1 MDFSHLHTYAPPQY
15 VPDNTGYTYSLSSSY
30 SSAALDFET
39 NYNLDPV
46 FDSPK
51 MSRRSLRIS
60 AAAYDSPEGGSFAR
74 KMPEP
79 QLPRTTRQRKN
90 VVQPSEPLRRSPRR
104 SSASSSSVSS
114 QSSFSGR
121 TSDTSYLTVVL
132 DKTSIQ
138 EQTAVKHLWGLDDDG
153 DLKGGQTTVIR
164 ANGDAAAAQSQS
176 ALSNGYTGDDCGILS
191 ERKEVLTAFSAAHM
205 PPTRIYSRDR
215 SQKHKYGG
223 LTFYT
228 SKILEAAKSSVTSVP
243 SLLVQLFHVVLLRLG
258 YESKAYSDPYGS
270 TDVQGTFKEDY
281 QLGTNGG
288 YFCDDCKGKKQLEV
302 HTAANMRSSRSKGV
316 ARTIWHIFSYTGS
329 FMLSA
334 LQSTG
339 TAGWLASKKV
349 LSLLWLAVVSPGKAI
364 SGIIWLLG
372 TGWYQFVTVIS
383 LLNVFILTRCL
394 PKLFKMLLYLIP
406 VFLLIGLWFWG
417 SEAFLSF
424 LPALNLST
432 ILNSYRWDSSVKF
445 PEPIQNLP
453 NAARLAQPPTV
464 PFDSNRMADVEK
476 RMALLT
482 EKFQDLNGEH
492 GRILLRLQNFQ
503 DQLNDKNELVTTL
516 QNVVNEL
523 LQELVN
529 PTPSVKPDF
538 EGILEDHT
546 GRILVMENALSR
558 LSDEFASKS
567 TVQMLLRSL
576 ELRIMRRV
584 NSHIT
589 EMNTRPPPELVT
601 VIMNEAGVTEE
612 QAHTI
617 VDNALKLHA
626 EDRIGMADF
635 ALESAGGSILS
646 TRCSE
651 TYNTQ
656 TAVISLFGFPLW
668 YFSQSPRA
676 VIQPEVYPGNC
687 WAFQGSQGHLVIR
700 LAMDVLP
707 TVFTLE
713 HIPKSLSPKGN
724 IDSAPKEFAVYGLA
738 DEYDEEGVLLGK
750 YMYDQDEEALQM
762 FPVTEVVDKAFRIV
776 ELKVLS
782 NWGNPE
788 FTCLYR
794 FRVHGRLPE

>member
-1 MDFSHLHTYAPPQY
+1 MAADTVPPKLPLQRTPGQAKASKELWSISRIVTVPYFPLLAVWFETVNMDFSHLHTYAPPQY
-15 VPDNTGYTYSLSSSY
+15 VPDNTGYTYSLSY

-39 NYNLDPV
+39 IYNLDPI

-51 MSRRSLRIS
+51 MSRRSLRLS
-60 AAAYDSPEGGSFAR
+60 AAAYGSPEGGSYAR

-114 QSSFSGR
+114 QSSFSSR
-121 TSDTSYLTVVL
+121 TSNTSYLTVVL

-153 DLKGGQTTVIR
+153 DLK
-164 ANGDAAAAQSQS
+164 AS
-176 ALSNGYTGDDCGILS
+176 
-191 ERKEVLTAFSAAHM
+191 
-205 PPTRIYSRDR
+205 
-215 SQKHKYGG
+215 
-223 LTFYT
+223 
-228 SKILEAAKSSVTSVP
+228 
-243 SLLVQLFHVVLLRLG
+243 
-258 YESKAYSDPYGS
+258 SDPYGS

-316 ARTIWHIFSYTGS
+316 ARTIWHIFSYTG
-329 FMLSA
+329 
-334 LQSTG
+334 
-339 TAGWLASKKV
+339 
-349 LSLLWLAVVSPGKAI
+349 KAI
-364 SGIIWLLG
+364 SGIIWWLG
-372 TGWYQFVTVIS
+372 TGWYQLVTVIS

-394 PKLFKMLLYLIP
+394 PKLFKMVLYLIP

-424 LPALNLST
+424 LPVLNLST
-432 ILNSYRWDSSVKF
+432 ILNSCRWDSSVKF

-464 PFDSNRMADVEK
+464 PFDSNRMADLEK

-482 EKFQDLNGEH
+482 EKFQNLNGEY
-492 GRILLRLQNFQ
+492 GRILHRLQNFQ

-523 LQELVN
+523 LREPVN

-538 EGILEDHT
+538 EGILEDHMD
-546 GRILVMENALSR
+546 RILAMENALSR
-558 LSDEFASKS
+558 LTDEFASKS
-567 TVQMLLRSL
+567 TVQMLLRNL
-576 ELRIMRRV
+576 EQRIMRRV

-617 VDNALKLHA
+617 VDNALKLNS
-626 EDRIGMADF
+626 EDKIGMADF

-687 WAFQGSQGHLVIR
+687 WAFKGSEGHLAIR
-700 LAMDVLP
+700 LSMDVLP
-707 TVFTLE
+707 MVFTLE

-738 DEYDEEGVLLGK
+738 DEYDEEGVLLGQ
-750 YMYDQDEEALQM
+750 YVYDQDEEALQM
-762 FPVTEVVDKAFRIV
+762 FPVMEVVDKAFRIV

>member
-15 VPDNTGYTYSLSSSY
+15 VPDNTGYTYSLSY

-39 NYNLDPV
+39 IYNLDPI

-51 MSRRSLRIS
+51 MSRRSLRLS
-60 AAAYDSPEGGSFAR
+60 AAAYGSPEGGSYAR

-114 QSSFSGR
+114 QSSFSSR
-121 TSDTSYLTVVL
+121 TSNTSYLTVVL

-153 DLKGGQTTVIR
+153 DLKGG
-164 ANGDAAAAQSQS
+164 
-176 ALSNGYTGDDCGILS
+176 
-191 ERKEVLTAFSAAHM
+191 
-205 PPTRIYSRDR
+205 
-215 SQKHKYGG
+215 

-228 SKILEAAKSSVTSVP
+228 SKILEAAKSSMTSVP

-258 YESKAYSDPYGS
+258 YELKASSDPYGS

-316 ARTIWHIFSYTGS
+316 ARTIWHIFSYTG
-329 FMLSA
+329 
-334 LQSTG
+334 
-339 TAGWLASKKV
+339 
-349 LSLLWLAVVSPGKAI
+349 KAI
-364 SGIIWLLG
+364 SGIIWWLG
-372 TGWYQFVTVIS
+372 TGWYQLVTVIS

-394 PKLFKMLLYLIP
+394 PKLFKMVLYLIP

-424 LPALNLST
+424 LPVLNLST
-432 ILNSYRWDSSVKF
+432 ILNSCRWDSSVKF

-464 PFDSNRMADVEK
+464 PFDSNRMADLEK

-482 EKFQDLNGEH
+482 EKFQNLNGEY
-492 GRILLRLQNFQ
+492 GRILHRLQNFQ

-523 LQELVN
+523 LREPVN

-538 EGILEDHT
+538 EGILEDHMD
-546 GRILVMENALSR
+546 RILAMENALSR
-558 LSDEFASKS
+558 LTDEFASKS
-567 TVQMLLRSL
+567 TVQMLLRNL
-576 ELRIMRRV
+576 EQRIMRRV

-617 VDNALKLHA
+617 VDNALKLNS
-626 EDRIGMADF
+626 EDKIGMADF

-687 WAFQGSQGHLVIR
+687 WAFKGSEGHLAIR
-700 LAMDVLP
+700 LSMDVLP
-707 TVFTLE
+707 MVFTLE

-738 DEYDEEGVLLGK
+738 DEYDEEGVLLGQ
-750 YMYDQDEEALQM
+750 YVYDQDEEALQM
-762 FPVTEVVDKAFRIV
+762 FPVMEVVDKAFRIV

>member
-153 DLKGGQTTVIR
+153 DLKDPCNPTGGQTTVIR

-215 SQKHKYGG
+215 SQKHKY
-223 LTFYT
+223 
-228 SKILEAAKSSVTSVP
+228 
-243 SLLVQLFHVVLLRLG
+243 
-258 YESKAYSDPYGS
+258 AYSDPYGS

-288 YFCDDCKGKKQLEV
+288 YF
-302 HTAANMRSSRSKGV
+302 
-316 ARTIWHIFSYTGS
+316 W
-329 FMLSA
+329 
-334 LQSTG
+334 
-339 TAGWLASKKV
+339 
-349 LSLLWLAVVSPGKAI
+349 KAI

>member
-1 MDFSHLHTYAPPQY
+1 MAADTVPPKLPLQRTPGQAKASKELWSISRIVTVPYFPLLAVWFETVNMDFSHLHTYAPPQY
-15 VPDNTGYTYSLSSSY
+15 VPDNTGYTYSLSY

-39 NYNLDPV
+39 IYNLDPI

-51 MSRRSLRIS
+51 MSRRSLRLS
-60 AAAYDSPEGGSFAR
+60 AAAYGSPEGGSYAR

-114 QSSFSGR
+114 QSSFSSR
-121 TSDTSYLTVVL
+121 TSNTSYLTVVL

-153 DLKGGQTTVIR
+153 DLKGG
-164 ANGDAAAAQSQS
+164 
-176 ALSNGYTGDDCGILS
+176 
-191 ERKEVLTAFSAAHM
+191 
-205 PPTRIYSRDR
+205 
-215 SQKHKYGG
+215 

-228 SKILEAAKSSVTSVP
+228 SKILEAAKSSMTSVP

-258 YESKAYSDPYGS
+258 YELKASSDPYGS

-316 ARTIWHIFSYTGS
+316 ARTIWHIFSYTG
-329 FMLSA
+329 
-334 LQSTG
+334 
-339 TAGWLASKKV
+339 
-349 LSLLWLAVVSPGKAI
+349 KAI
-364 SGIIWLLG
+364 SGIIWWLG
-372 TGWYQFVTVIS
+372 TGWYQLVTVIS

-394 PKLFKMLLYLIP
+394 PKLFKMVLYLIP

-424 LPALNLST
+424 LPVLNLST
-432 ILNSYRWDSSVKF
+432 ILNSCRWDSSVKF

-464 PFDSNRMADVEK
+464 PFDSNRMADLEK

-482 EKFQDLNGEH
+482 EKFQNLNGEY
-492 GRILLRLQNFQ
+492 GRILHRLQNFQ

-523 LQELVN
+523 LREPVN

-538 EGILEDHT
+538 EGILEDHMD
-546 GRILVMENALSR
+546 RILAMENALSR
-558 LSDEFASKS
+558 LTDEFASKS
-567 TVQMLLRSL
+567 TVQMLLRNL
-576 ELRIMRRV
+576 EQRIMRRV

-617 VDNALKLHA
+617 VDNALKLNS
-626 EDRIGMADF
+626 EDKIGMADF

-687 WAFQGSQGHLVIR
+687 WAFKGSEGHLAIR
-700 LAMDVLP
+700 LSMDVLP
-707 TVFTLE
+707 MVFTLE

-738 DEYDEEGVLLGK
+738 DEYDEEGVLLGQ
-750 YMYDQDEEALQM
+750 YVYDQDEEALQM
-762 FPVTEVVDKAFRIV
+762 FPVMEVVDKAFRIV